1 MRVSRQEPLFLYS
14 QKNEYDFSVPE
25 KETVGGSRW
34 VGWRVGYWLESAH
47 LLNKGVK
54 GSLKRSLGC
63 QGLPGLQAFVSAFMN
78 RE

>member
-1 MRVSRQEPLFLYS
+1 MHERLKSEGP
-14 QKNEYDFSVPE
+14 PE

-47 LLNKGVK
+47 LLNNGVK